1 MKHMNSSYP
10 SSLCKNNTH
19 VLLLCEFEE
28 LIVEDLS
35 WPKDVD
41 DFLKTRCVES
51 LQFLQIMHSHSL
63 TFQSIEYY
71 RDYTSLHW

>member
-28 LIVEDLS
+28 HIVEDLS
-35 WPKDVD
+35 WTKDVD
-41 DFLKTRCVES
+41 DFLKTRCVEA
-51 LQFLQIMHSHSL
+51 LQFVQIMHS
-63 TFQSIEYY
+63 
-71 RDYTSLHW
+71 